1 MTASVDIVSRSR
13 AGISSG
19 GVIGE
24 FAILARHTPTKL
36 SKDIGITAT
45 LSALLAGAL
54 NMVGV
59 GGLLGLRPE
68 ANSRMAATAKDVC
81 RKGSRDL
88 LNLTQVIIATTP
100 LYRTWIGS

>member
-24 FAILARHTPTKL
+24 FFYPHTSYACKL
-36 SKDIGITAT
+36 SKDLGIAAT

-81 RKGSRDL
+81 SKGNHGL
-88 LNLTQVIIATTP
+88 VNLAQIIFATT
-100 LYRTWIGS
+100 